1 MFRRIFCSIM
11 AAGVLVALC
20 GCTMGGGEPT
30 SGSAADEGQQAGA
43 EGEVL
48 TTIEAV
54 VTESTTAYAEVTE
67 AVVTTQAPE
76 IQTTQQTAVSQ
87 PTLGESEDVTEPT
100 IAVTED
106 VSLWDKEKIVE
117 FYKAAADKTG
127 TAVKSEQTV
136 GLQDISVNNGQLG
149 GVFSFVTPILNSFF
163 SSSKTVTDGITG
175 EYAKLTSEDVSQAR
189 AYTCSSGTA
198 IEITLNGQTDKG
210 SGGAGDGSVSHGIYV
225 VGDLLSVMSQ
235 LKDKGLPIDI
245 SLENTVINYSDAVIK
260 AVIDADGKIINGS
273 WTCTVEISLFDY
285 KFAGSTVDSTV
296 VVLDNKITV
305 NGGFK
310 S

>member
-1 MFRRIFCSIM
+1 M
-11 AAGVLVALC
+11 AALVLLTLC

-30 SGSAADEGQQAGA
+30 SGSAADEGQQTGA
-43 EGEVL
+43 EVEVQ
-48 TTIEAV
+48 TT
-54 VTESTTAYAEVTE
+54 VTDGVAESTTAYAGVTE
-67 AVVTTQAPE
+67 AVVNTQAPE
-76 IQTTQQTAVSQ
+76 AQTTQQTAVSEQ
-87 PTLGESEDVTEPT
+87 TTGASEAVTEPAG
-100 IAVTED
+100 AVTED

-117 FYKAAADKTG
+117 FYKTAADKTG
-127 TAVKSEQTV
+127 NGVKSEQTV

-189 AYTCSSGTA
+189 AYTCSSGTVV
-198 IEITLNGQTDKG
+198 EITLNGQTDKG
-210 SGGAGDGSVSHGIYV
+210 SGEAGDGSVSHGIYV

-245 SLENTVINYSDAVIK
+245 SLENTVITYSDAVIK

-273 WTCTVEISLFDY
+273 WTCTVEISLSDY
-285 KFAGSTVDSTV
+285 KFAGSAVDSTV